1 MVKGSN
7 DNGGRVVNTIVEA
20 FEWLTDP
27 ENWSGDGSIPLRI
40 YEHLQMSSQAVLVA
54 ALIALPVAMY
64 VGHKRRFEF
73 FAVSVGNIG
82 RALPSFGILGFA
94 FVFTSNWP
102 GTLGFWATFV
112 TLTLLAIPPLLTNTY
127 VGIKGVDPDTI
138 EAAKGMGMTEMEIL
152 RKLEVPIS
160 IPLIVGGARIAA
172 VQVVATATLG
182 ALVAWGGLGRFI
194 IDGKA
199 QGDTAQLLGG
209 AILVAV
215 LAVLT
220 EVAFSVLERIV
231 SPRGLKR
238 RKAAWASGRPG
249 MGA

>member
-1 MVKGSN
+1 M
-7 DNGGRVVNTIVEA
+7 DTIVEA
-20 FEWLTDP
+20 FRWLTDSS
-27 ENWSGDGSIPLRI
+27 NYSGDTGIPFRI
-40 YEHLQMSSQAVLVA
+40 YEHLQMSAQAVLLA
-54 ALIALPVAMY
+54 ALLALPVGMY

-73 FAVSVGNIG
+73 VAISVGNFG

-94 FVFTSNWP
+94 FVFTSNLP

-138 EAAKGMGMTEMEIL
+138 EAAKGMGMTELEIL
-152 RKLEVPIS
+152 RKLELPLSV
-160 IPLIVGGARIAA
+160 PLIVGGARIAG

-194 IDGKA
+194 IDGKS
-199 QGDTAQLLGG
+199 QGDSAQLLGG
-209 AILVAV
+209 AILVAL

-220 EVAFSVLERIV
+220 EVAFSVLERLV
-231 SPRGLKR
+231 SPKGVRVKR
-238 RKAAWASGRPG
+238 ARWESGRPQTG
-249 MGA
+249 R